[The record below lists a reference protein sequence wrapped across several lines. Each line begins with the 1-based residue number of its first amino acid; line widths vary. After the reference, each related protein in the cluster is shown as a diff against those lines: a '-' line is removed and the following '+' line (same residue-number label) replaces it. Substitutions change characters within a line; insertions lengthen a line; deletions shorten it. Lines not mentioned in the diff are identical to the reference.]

1 MPIEIKVVRTAAG
14 IRNAHTR
21 MPFRFG
27 VITMT
32 AAPLLTLAV
41 EIEAGGGRATGHAA
55 DFLAFRW
62 FDKRPE
68 RSLADNCADLL
79 RTVEVAR
86 ALYLEAGRDGFAAPF
101 ELWRATHG
109 EIERIALEEGFNR
122 LGAAFGSSMLE
133 RAVIDAV
140 GRLSGRTLFELV
152 QDDLLGIELGA
163 ISKELHGRRMREFLP
178 ERPLERV
185 AVRHTVGLV
194 DPITAA
200 DVSDPVADGLP
211 ETLEDYLDRDGIR
224 YLKIKVAGALEQDI
238 ARLERV
244 AAVLDRRERRCH
256 VSLDGNEQYR
266 APDDFLGL
274 IEGIKAAPKLRRLYD
289 QIMFIEQPLDRAVTL
304 DVGAQPMLRA
314 LDKPVII
321 DEADGFV
328 GAFREAV
335 RLGYRGISHK
345 NCKGVYKSLH
355 NLARAAVHNARRRPT
370 RAVPLGRGSLEPAG
384 RAAAGRSRD
393 GGAARHRPRRA
404 QRPSLFPRPRAPA
417 GGGEG
422 GRARGAPRPLPAPG
436 RRGVP
441 QDRGRHAGLRLA
453 PGPRHGLC
461 GAARPG
467 GDDAG
472 RRMGL
477 REPRPG
483 GVSSKFNLLL
493 HVAFVLATLGI

>member
-41 EIEAGGGRATGHAA
+41 EIEAGGCRATGYAA

-68 RSLADNCADLL
+68 KSLADNCADLL

-101 ELWRATHG
+101 DLWHATHG
-109 EIERIALEEGFNR
+109 EIERIALEEGFTARRRVR
-122 LGAAFGSSMLE
+122 LVDAGA
-133 RAVIDAV
+133 AVIDAA
-140 GRLSGRTLFELV
+140 GRLSGRTFFELV

-163 ISKELHGRRMREFLP
+163 ISEELHGRRMREFLP

-194 DPITAA
+194 DLITAA
-200 DVSDPVADGLP
+200 DVAEPKGDGLP
-211 ETLEDYLDRDGIR
+211 ETFEDYLDHDGID
-224 YLKIKVAGALEQDI
+224 YLKVKVAGSLKEDI

-266 APDDFLGL
+266 VPDDFLGL
-274 IEGIKAAPKLRRLYD
+274 IEGIKAAPRLRRLYD

-304 DVGAQPMLRA
+304 DVGAQPMLRT

-335 RLGYRGISHK
+335 RLGYRGVSHK

-355 NLARAAVHNARRRPT
+355 NLARAAVHNARRGRPELFLSAEDLPT
-370 RAVPLGRGSLEPAG
+370 VPVVPLQADLATVALLGIDHVERNGHHYFRGLGHLPEAEK
-384 RAAAGRSRD
+384 AAALGAHPDLYRRQ
-393 GGAARHRPRRA
+393 GGEVF
-404 QRPSLFPRPRAPA
+404 LKIA
-417 GGGEG
+417 GGMLACASLQVPGMG
-422 GRARGAPRPLPAPG
+422 FAALPDLAAMTPVDEWDFASLG
-436 RRGVP
+436 QEEQSPRGV
-441 QDRGRHAGLRLA
+441 A
-453 PGPRHGLC
+453 PTSTGQR
-461 GAARPG
+461 
-467 GDDAG
+467 
-472 RRMGL
+472 
-477 REPRPG
+477 
-483 GVSSKFNLLL
+483 
-493 HVAFVLATLGI
+493 